1 MADANGLRSI
11 SIPAISSG
19 IYGFPKP
26 LCAKIMFDTV
36 LKYVYER
43 DTETRP
49 VSLQVI
55 RLVNFDEPTVSVFTT
70 EFDKR
75 KREGKM
81 L

>member
-1 MADANGLRSI
+1 
-11 SIPAISSG
+11 
-19 IYGFPKP
+19 
-26 LCAKIMFDTV
+26 MFDTV